1 MYPYVRMYIYLIE
14 AFFIEGLTSMICG
27 VHSATEKMLYKILDR
42 TEAIRQGVHELERK
56 VRIDKSLTKLE
67 SKKS

>member
-14 AFFIEGLTSMICG
+14 AFFIEGLTSIICG
-27 VHSATEKMLYKILDR
+27 VHNATEKMLYKILDR

-56 VRIDKSLTKLE
+56 I
-67 SKKS
+67 